1 MTWRAADIPDL
12 SGLTAVV
19 TGANSGLGKVTAA
32 RLGARG
38 AHVIHAVRDLDRG
51 RAAAGPGAD
60 VRRLDLA
67 DLRVVREFA
76 ATVESVDLLVNN
88 AGVMW
93 PPLRR
98 TRDGFELQF
107 GANHLGH
114 FALTALLW
122 PRRAPGVRVVT
133 VSSILHRQGH
143 LDLADPNW
151 VTRRYS
157 PEGAY
162 AQSKYANLV
171 FTFELDRRLR
181 AAGVDAVAVAA
192 HPGYARTNLQTSGPT
207 GVRELLGRV
216 INPVFGRPA
225 SVGALPTLFA
235 ATAPGV
241 RSGEFVGPA
250 LADLFGGP
258 AVITPAAGTRSPE
271 LGAGLWSLSEELTG
285 VPFPM

>member
-12 SGLTAVV
+12 SGRTAVV
-19 TGANSGLGKVTAA
+19 TGANSGLGKVTAR
-32 RLGARG
+32 RLAARG
-38 AHVIHAVRDLDRG
+38 AHVVHAVRDLDRG
-51 RAAAGPGAD
+51 RAAAGEGAD

-76 ATVESVDLLVNN
+76 ASVESFDLLINN

-93 PPLRR
+93 PPLTR

-122 PRRAPGVRVVT
+122 PRRAARARVVT
-133 VSSILHRQGH
+133 VSSFLHRQGH

-151 VTRRYS
+151 ERRRYS

-162 AQSKYANLV
+162 AQSKYANIV
-171 FTFELDRRLR
+171 FAFELDRRIQ
-181 AAGVDAVAVAA
+181 AAGAGAASLAV

-207 GVRELLGRV
+207 GLRALGGW
-216 INPVFGRPA
+216 IFNPVFARSA
-225 SVGALPTLFA
+225 AAGALPTLFA
-235 ATAPGV
+235 ATAPDAV
-241 RSGEFVGPA
+241 SGTFVGPA
-250 LADLFGGP
+250 IADLFGGP
-258 AVITPAAGTRSPE
+258 AVVRPAVGTTSPE
-271 LGAGLWSLSEELTG
+271 LGAALWTMSEELTG
-285 VPFPM
+285 VPFLG